1 MVKIGSKTTD
11 KKKVKS
17 KKREKT
23 KLSISAKKVSKN
35 HASLPN
41 QVSPRPEVKVK
52 ADARARRA
60 KKKKGVAKK
69 EIKQVQKAKQAK
81 ETKETTKIR
90 KAKPS
95 KTKDTI
101 SQTTRYWKAV
111 GRRKTSTARVRLWVR
126 GVKGVVV
133 NDKPY
138 QDYFSTIE
146 LQQVTLASLE
156 KMNVADRFRVS
167 VKVKGGGVHSQAEA
181 ARHGIA
187 RALVK
192 FNPNFQK
199 RLKKAGFLT
208 RDPRMRERKKFGLK
222 RARKASQWRKR

>member
-1 MVKIGSKTTD
+1 MVKIGSKTTG
-11 KKKVKS
+11 KKEAKP
-17 KKREKT
+17 KKRGRA
-23 KLSISAKKVSKN
+23 KLSVSAKKVSKN
-35 HASLPN
+35 HTSLLN
-41 QVSPRPEVKVK
+41 QVSPRPKVKVK
-52 ADARARRA
+52 ADARTKRT
-60 KKKKGVAKK
+60 KEKKGVVKK
-69 EIKQVQKAKQAK
+69 GIKQARKAKQAK
-81 ETKETTKIR
+81 ETRETTKIR
-90 KAKPS
+90 KARPS

-111 GRRKTSTARVRLWVR
+111 GRRKTSTAQVRLWVR
-126 GVKGVVV
+126 GIKEVVV

-138 QDYFSTIE
+138 QDYFSTVE
-146 LQQVTLASLE
+146 LQQVALASLG

-167 VKVKGGGVHSQAEA
+167 VKVRGGGVHSQAEA
-181 ARHGIA
+181 VRHGIA

-222 RARKASQWRKR
+222 RARKAPQWRKR